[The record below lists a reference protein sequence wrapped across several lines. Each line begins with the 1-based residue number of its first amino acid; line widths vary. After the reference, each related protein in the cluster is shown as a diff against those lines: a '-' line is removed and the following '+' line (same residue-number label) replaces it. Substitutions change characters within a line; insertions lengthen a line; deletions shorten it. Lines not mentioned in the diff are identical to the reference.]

1 MTTLLETRYRAVLR
15 LLPAYYRREREEEMV
30 ETYLWDVDQET
41 QEQSRPTLGEVAS
54 IVALAVRSR
63 LGAPA
68 APRRYAVLGSAVRL
82 FALFAVLLQ
91 AASAVVDRVLGLT
104 WASTRGGRQWDMFTD
119 GFAGHGAWA
128 GAGAVVQWFLP
139 LLWTVAYFALL
150 RDHRRLAQVSSLV
163 AAVPTLWPLADL
175 WARAFAP
182 SDSAYVLAA
191 AVLAWA
197 SALALCAAHH
207 RDAPPA
213 VLPAGAPGLVFAA
226 CCVLMGG
233 SVVALPGGGRHRL
246 GTGHLLP
253 RGGPR
258 LAPVPRAGRG
268 PRPRGR
274 VRRPGGPRAA
284 APGGQ
289 DHRGLPVARRPARG
303 TARGCPDPGGGP
315 GRTDRRAGRRE
326 RTRPG
331 QPWYVMYPLPS
342 RSSALAVY
350 AWVSAC
356 APEGL

>member
-30 ETYLWDVDQET
+30 ETYLWDIDQET

-63 LGAPA
+63 LGAGGSPH
-68 APRRYAVLGSAVRL
+68 RYAVLGSAVRL

-119 GFAGHGAWA
+119 GFVGHGVWA
-128 GAGAVVQWFLP
+128 GAGAAAQWVLP

-150 RDHRRLAQVSSLV
+150 RDHRRLAQVAALV
-163 AAVPTLWPLADL
+163 AALPTLFPLVDL
-175 WARAFAP
+175 WARDFAP
-182 SDSAYVLAA
+182 SDSAYVVAA

-213 VLPAGAPGLVFAA
+213 ALPAGAPGLVFAA

-233 SVVALPGGGRHRL
+233 SVVALPGGVDTVWAL
-246 GTGHLLP
+246 VTCYLVAALAWLLY
-253 RGGPR
+253 
-258 LAPVPRAGRG
+258 
-268 PRPRGR
+268 R
-274 VRRPGGPRAA
+274 VRGDRRVPAAEAA
-284 APGGQ
+284 ALAALGLLLLVVRITAVYPWLDVLPGVLRVGVLTQ
-289 DHRGLPVARRPARG
+289 AAALVVL
-303 TARGCPDPGGGP
+303 TA
-315 GRTDRRAGRRE
+315 
-326 RTRPG
+326 
-331 QPWYVMYPLPS
+331 
-342 RSSALAVY
+342 ALAV
-350 AWVSAC
+350 VS
-356 APEGL
+356 GRDLLSRGT

>member
-30 ETYLWDVDQET
+30 ETYLWDVDPET

-91 AASAVVDRVLGLT
+91 AASAVVDRVLELT

-139 LLWTVAYFALL
+139 LLWTLAYFALL

-233 SVVALPGGGRHRL
+233 SVVALPGGVDTVWAL
-246 GTGHLLP
+246 VTCYLVAALAWLLYRV
-253 RGGPR
+253 RGE
-258 LAPVPRAGRG
+258 
-268 PRPRGR
+268 GR
-274 VRRPGGPRAA
+274 VPEGEAA
-284 APGGQ
+284 ALAALGLLLLVVRVTAVYPWLDVLPGALRVGVLTQ
-289 DHRGLPVARRPARG
+289 AAALVAL
-303 TARGCPDPGGGP
+303 TA
-315 GRTDRRAGRRE
+315 
-326 RTRPG
+326 
-331 QPWYVMYPLPS
+331 
-342 RSSALAVY
+342 ALAV
-350 AWVSAC
+350 VSGRALVSR
-356 APEGL
+356 GT

>member
-30 ETYLWDVDQET
+30 ETYLWDVDPET

-91 AASAVVDRVLGLT
+91 AASAVVDRVLELT

-150 RDHRRLAQVSSLV
+150 RDHRRLAQVSSLA

-233 SVVALPGGGRHRL
+233 SVVALPGGVDTVWAL
-246 GTGHLLP
+246 VTCYLVAALAWLLYRV
-253 RGGPR
+253 RGE
-258 LAPVPRAGRG
+258 
-268 PRPRGR
+268 GR
-274 VRRPGGPRAA
+274 VPAGEAA
-284 APGGQ
+284 ALAALGLLLLVVRITAVYPWLDVLPGALRVGVLTQ
-289 DHRGLPVARRPARG
+289 AAALVAL
-303 TARGCPDPGGGP
+303 TA
-315 GRTDRRAGRRE
+315 
-326 RTRPG
+326 
-331 QPWYVMYPLPS
+331 
-342 RSSALAVY
+342 ALAV
-350 AWVSAC
+350 VSGRALVSR
-356 APEGL
+356 GT